1 MNCGKTVVKIK
12 PTDNTAERVRA
23 ISYFGKLDEIIAQT
37 YMTHINM

>member
-23 ISYFGKLDEIIAQT
+23 ILFWET
-37 YMTHINM
+37 R